1 MKTILVFACLLL
13 WGTGSA
19 WAVRPDIRLCDQDAH
34 CANVTAAGELSVSA
48 TNEGFTVSN
57 PVSIKPDIRISDNGG
72 DVVNISASN
81 ALQVS
86 T

>member
-1 MKTILVFACLLL
+1 MKRTLVFSLLFL
-13 WGTGSA
+13 MGMESA

-34 CANVTAAGELSVSA
+34 CANITAAGELSISA
-48 TNEGFTVSN
+48 TNEGFTNAN
-57 PVSIKPDIRISDNGG
+57 PASIKPDIRISDG
-72 DVVNISASN
+72 DGHVVNISASN